1 MVRIHKTWTQQL
13 IVLLLRF
20 ILSTINFGLND
31 METYSCRT
39 ELKISANIMYRTRQ
53 SSSAAS
59 IKVMAYQ
66 NKLLQ
71 SILTKSWTCENIVQT
86 GTQTNNQR
94 PSTLSS
100 MMLPLSASTEAHNR
114 VWLFDHTCWI
124 AMSKATV
131 TYNESTC
138 NMSTCSDNSNTGNKL
153 HATLLQTVH
162 FMPVKLKRKHGTCWA
177 SGY

>member
-1 MVRIHKTWTQQL
+1 MGPVALTRVCVFQIDFNTPIRVSLIVVPDSIHKTWTQQL

-71 SILTKSWTCENIVQT
+71 SILT
-86 GTQTNNQR
+86 
-94 PSTLSS
+94 
-100 MMLPLSASTEAHNR
+100 
-114 VWLFDHTCWI
+114 
-124 AMSKATV
+124 
-131 TYNESTC
+131 ES
-138 NMSTCSDNSNTGNKL
+138 
-153 HATLLQTVH
+153 
-162 FMPVKLKRKHGTCWA
+162 
-177 SGY
+177 